1 MSKGEEG
8 ALRLLAQGVPQDL
21 ISVSLDNE
29 IDSELTMMIGANG

>member
-8 ALRLLAQGVPQDL
+8 ALRPLAQEVPQDL
-21 ISVSLDNE
+21 ISASLDNE